1 MHRKHSTTPLVDL
14 PIGTRASVRALRET
28 DPAARRLMELG
39 VVPGA
44 AIELTGYA
52 PLGGA
57 IRVRLGGHQIALRR
71 EEAALIEIRL
81 GAWNEDVADAAGSG
95 PTGDGTG
102 ATVASSAARV
112 FAA

>member
-1 MHRKHSTTPLVDL
+1 MHRTHSPTPLVDL

-39 VVPGA
+39 IVPGA

-71 EEAALIEIRL
+71 EEAALIEIRV
-81 GAWNEDVADAAGSG
+81 GGWIDEIAGSG
-95 PTGDGTG
+95 SGTAADSAGVAPT
-102 ATVASSAARV
+102 AARV